1 MKTRPFAQVDV
12 FTAVPYRGNPLA
24 VVLDGS
30 ALSTEQMQHFTNWT
44 NLSECTFVLP
54 PSEAAREAGADYRVR
69 IFCPGRELPFAG
81 HPTLGTAHAW
91 LAAGGRPAGE
101 HVVQECGVGLV
112 KIRRDGARLA
122 FAAPPLR
129 RSGPLDEA
137 DLALI
142 ARGLGVARADI
153 VAHSWCDNGPGW
165 RGVMLRS
172 AEQVL
177 ALRPDAAVLAGLD
190 IGVVGQRGKVGVV
203 GASDA
208 EGIAFEVRAF
218 FPGNNGLT
226 EDPVTGSLNAALAQW
241 LIGAGMAP
249 ERYVAS
255 QGTALQRAGRVHIQR
270 AADGTVWVGGESV
283 TCIEGTVKL

>member
-12 FTAVPYRGNPLA
+12 FTATPYRGNPLA

-30 ALSTEQMQHFTNWT
+30 GLSTEQMQHFTNWT
-44 NLSECTFVLP
+44 NLSECTFLLP
-54 PSEAAREAGADYRVR
+54 PTQAGADYRVR

-81 HPTLGTAHAW
+81 HPTLGTAHTW

-101 HVVQECGVGLV
+101 YVVQECGVGLV

-137 DLALI
+137 DVAQI
-142 ARGLGVARADI
+142 ARGLGVTRGDI

-177 ALRPDAAVLAGLD
+177 ALRPDATVLAGLD
-190 IGVVGQRGKVGVV
+190 VGVVGPRGKVGVV
-203 GASDA
+203 GASDS

-249 ERYVAS
+249 QRYVAA
-255 QGTALQRAGRVHIQR
+255 QGTALQRAGRVHVER
-270 AADGTVWVGGESV
+270 AADGTVWIGGETV
-283 TCIEGTVKL
+283 ACIEGTVRL